1 MAPDSVVGG
10 RGPGVV
16 FVVIEVVVAAVVMLV
31 VVGAL

>member
-1 MAPDSVVGG
+1 MVCG

-16 FVVIEVVVAAVVMLV
+16 FVVTEVVVAAVVMLV